1 MRITSHE
8 CLPDGT
14 TVTVNSLVGVVINAK
29 HVPAH
34 PCGTVAL
41 HTIKFTHR
49 KILKRLADGRQ
60 VSRLESIKP
69 FQQSVNYAFINYG
82 SAS

>member
-1 MRITSHE
+1 
-8 CLPDGT
+8 
-14 TVTVNSLVGVVINAK
+14 
-29 HVPAH
+29 
-34 PCGTVAL
+34 
-41 HTIKFTHR
+41 
-49 KILKRLADGRQ
+49 LKRLADGRQ